1 MRAIAV
7 PNSVETTVIKS
18 VASKPKIWKTSV
30 VIDTSTT
37 SDAFSLPGIV
47 DFALIGPAG
56 SAGLLLTLR
65 RRNIAD
71 TGWVNTALTHTTVT
85 TEDATSE
92 WITDKLIKRSP
103 LLRIPGMHSL
113 LLSSVSSITVD
124 FYSYEG

>member
-18 VASKPKIWKTSV
+18 AASKPKIWKTRV
-30 VIDTSTT
+30 VIDASTT

-56 SAGLLLTLR
+56 LAGLLLTLR

-71 TGWVNTALTHTTVT
+71 TGWVNTILTHTTVT

-92 WITDKLIKRSP
+92 WITDELIKRAP